1 MRVLDTRYDETD
13 RTEDLTT
20 VVVDDDQRRRSRFR
34 TTTEDGE
41 TVGVV
46 PGDGEPLATG
56 DVLGTES
63 EPVAVV
69 ELSARTAAV
78 LDVAAVAPD
87 TGTLLAMAEL
97 GHALGNRHRELA
109 VRGSELLVPVTDG
122 RERLEAELRPLLP
135 ESVSITYESVDPG
148 LFDDQGGDHGHDDGH
163 GHSHGDDDYAHSHGD
178 PTPSVV
184 PGEDR

>member
-13 RTEDLTT
+13 RSVDLQT
-20 VVVDDDQRRRSRFR
+20 VVVDDDQRRRSRFK
-34 TTTEDGE
+34 TTTETGE

-46 PGDGEPLATG
+46 PGDGQPLETG

-63 EPVAVV
+63 GPVAVV

-78 LDVAAVAPD
+78 LDVAATTAD
-87 TGTLLAMAEL
+87 TGRLLAMAEL

-109 VRGSELLVPVTDG
+109 VRGHELLVPVTDG
-122 RERLEAELRPLLP
+122 RDRLEAELRPLLP
-135 ESVSITYESVDPG
+135 EGVAIDYESVDPG
-148 LFDDQGGDHGHDDGH
+148 LFDDQGGDHDHGH
-163 GHSHGDDDYAHSHGD
+163 GHSHSDGDHGHGD

-184 PGEDR
+184 PGGTEHE